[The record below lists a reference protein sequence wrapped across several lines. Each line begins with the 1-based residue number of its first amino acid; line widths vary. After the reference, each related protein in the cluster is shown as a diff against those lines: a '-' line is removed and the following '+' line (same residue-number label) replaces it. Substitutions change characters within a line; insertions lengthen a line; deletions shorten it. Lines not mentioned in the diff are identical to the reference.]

1 MKKIGIAL
9 GGGGA
14 RGLTHIG
21 ILKTLESNKVPISYI
36 SGTSMGAI
44 VGAFYAFKPNA
55 ELLEERLKHII
66 GNSMFSS
73 LKVDIFKK
81 ERIES
86 KDSLFQKAQY
96 VIKSGYLHLVGETQT
111 ALIGLEKLEEL
122 INMLLPDIDI
132 KDTKIPFSCVACDLT
147 NGIEKIFDSGPIR
160 RAVVASSAI
169 PGVFPPVEI
178 NGIYYNDGGAVSVTP
193 VNAVKQ
199 LGADYV
205 IACDVKSRV
214 TRMTKLEK
222 AKDIISRSNYVTGS
236 LLSLIQLRSADV
248 VISPAVKHLHWS
260 DFNKIDFIIKKGERA
275 ALLKLWIIK
284 TKPKFT
290 KTLDNII
297 TYIKKALHI

>member
-55 ELLEERLKHII
+55 ELLEERLKNII

-111 ALIGLEKLEEL
+111 ALIGLEKLEL
-122 INMLLPDIDI
+122 
-132 KDTKIPFSCVACDLT
+132 
-147 NGIEKIFDSGPIR
+147 
-160 RAVVASSAI
+160 
-169 PGVFPPVEI
+169 
-178 NGIYYNDGGAVSVTP
+178 
-193 VNAVKQ
+193 
-199 LGADYV
+199 
-205 IACDVKSRV
+205 
-214 TRMTKLEK
+214 
-222 AKDIISRSNYVTGS
+222 
-236 LLSLIQLRSADV
+236 
-248 VISPAVKHLHWS
+248 
-260 DFNKIDFIIKKGERA
+260 
-275 ALLKLWIIK
+275 
-284 TKPKFT
+284 
-290 KTLDNII
+290 
-297 TYIKKALHI
+297 